1 MGLLTI
7 LKKKVMQKER
17 ELQLLMLDLDN
28 AGKAT
33 VLKKKFNG
41 ETINTISLT
50 LGFNIKTLEPQGF
63 KLNLWDVGSQKSQH
77 PYWWNYFESTA
88 GLTWVVDSTHLQ
100 RMQGCQR
107 ELQSLLM
114 EECLALELDSICS
127 HHCAPLC
134 IQGYSSVTEENLLP
148 NFDWLPPG

>member
-1 MGLLTI
+1 M
-7 LKKKVMQKER
+7 
-17 ELQLLMLDLDN
+17 
-28 AGKAT
+28 
-33 VLKKKFNG
+33 
-41 ETINTISLT
+41 
-50 LGFNIKTLEPQGF
+50 EPQRF

-114 EECLALELDSICS
+114 EECLAGATLLTFVNKQDLSGALSSNITHEALELDSIRS